1 MLNTDSLPAKIR
13 QLCREGKLT
22 TPTPGLALGSVQANL
37 VVLPYSLAFEFL
49 LFCQRNPKSCPI
61 LDVTEVGNPEPKII
75 APGADIRTDLPRYK
89 IFCQGEFVEETTDIK
104 AFWRD
109 DLVAFLIGC
118 SFSFENAM
126 LNSELPVRHI
136 EEEKNVPMYKTNIQC
151 ISTPIFSSPLVVSMR
166 PLPTNKIVRAVEVTS
181 RYYKAHGSPVHIGS
195 PDVIGIKN
203 LEKPDY
209 GDAVTIRDHEVPV
222 FWACGV
228 TTQTAILQAKPEL
241 AITHSPGHM
250 FISDLQD
257 ESLTF

>member
-1 MLNTDSLPAKIR
+1 MLNFDSSPTKIR
-13 QLCREGKLT
+13 QLCREGKLENQT
-22 TPTPGLALGSVQANL
+22 SGLALGFVQANL

-75 APGADIRTDLPRYK
+75 APGADIRTDLPLYR
-89 IFCQGEFVEETTDIK
+89 IFRHGELVEETTDIK
-104 AFWRD
+104 AFWRT
-109 DLVAFLIGC
+109 DLVGFLIGC

-126 LNSELPVRHI
+126 LNSKLPVRHI
-136 EEEKNVPMYKTNIQC
+136 EEGKNVPMYTTNIQC
-151 ISTPIFSSPLVVSMR
+151 IPTPIFSSSLVVSMR
-166 PLPTNKIVRAVEVTS
+166 PLPANKIVRTVEVTS
-181 RYYKAHGSPVHIGS
+181 RYYKAHGSPVHIGN
-195 PDVIGIKN
+195 PDAIGIKE

-209 GDAVTIRDHEVPV
+209 GDAVTIRDGEVPV